1 MKKVECIIMDWAGTS
16 VDYGCMAPVAAFV
29 ESFKNIG
36 LEVTPEETR
45 AFMGLTKIEE
55 IRALFAIERVAED
68 FRLKFGRDYDD
79 SDVQGRYN
87 DFQRVLFATLEDYTE
102 PIPGIVETI
111 MQLRSQGI
119 KVGSTTGY
127 TQAMMD
133 VVVPAAARKGYVI
146 DNCVTSDR
154 LPAGRPYPYMVYQ
167 NMIDLAVSSVDCVL
181 KYGDTIADIKEG
193 INSKVWTVGVILG
206 SNELGLTEDE
216 ISKLPM
222 AELENRKAVVR
233 TRMLGAGAHYV
244 VDDITGLPSVIQDI
258 NRRMN
263 DSNNF

>member
-1 MKKVECIIMDWAGTS
+1 
-16 VDYGCMAPVAAFV
+16 
-29 ESFKNIG
+29 
-36 LEVTPEETR
+36 
-45 AFMGLTKIEE
+45 
-55 IRALFAIERVAED
+55 
-68 FRLKFGRDYDD
+68 
-79 SDVQGRYN
+79 
-87 DFQRVLFATLEDYTE
+87 
-102 PIPGIVETI
+102 

-193 INSKVWTVGVILG
+193 VNSKVWTVGVILG

-222 AELENRKAVVR
+222 AELESRKAVVR